1 MISKNNKGQK
11 LLKKAKKIIPGGNQ
25 LFSKRSELFLPDY
38 WPAYYSKAKGCEIW
52 DLEKN
57 KYFDFAGMG
66 VTTCILGYADK
77 DVNSAVKKAVNNANM
92 GTLNSYEE
100 VELAEELVDMHPW
113 ADQVRFA
120 RTGGEACA
128 VAIRLSRAA
137 SQKDK
142 ILFCGY
148 HGWQDWYLSA
158 NINSKSLDSQL
169 LPGLKAKGIPSGL
182 KDTTIPFEYNNLE
195 SFKQKIKKY
204 DGQIGTIIMEPVR
217 SVKPKKGFLEYI
229 QKTAKKIGAVF
240 IIDEIT
246 SGFRENLG
254 GIHLKY
260 NIKPDIAVLS
270 KAMSNGY
277 PCSAIIGKKNV
288 MEVAQETFIS
298 SCMWTERIGFAAS
311 NATIKKF
318 RKISLEKKLI
328 SHGKKIKKGWGD
340 ISKSTNID
348 INIAGIDP
356 IPQFNFKH
364 DHLEKSTFFNQ
375 EMLRRGFLTNS
386 RLGTS
391 YAYSDK
397 IISKYLDRAFD
408 VFSIISDYEKKNTKL
423 PIKGPLRHETFKR
436 LV

>member
-77 DVNSAVKKAVNNANM
+77 DVNSAVTKAVNNANM

-100 VELAEELVDMHPW
+100 VELAEELVNMHPW

-128 VAIRLSRAA
+128 VAIRLARAA

-169 LPGLKAKGIPSGL
+169 LPGLKAKGVPKGL
-182 KDTTIPFEYNNLE
+182 KDTAIPFEYNNIE
-195 SFKQKIKKY
+195 SFKKKIKKY

-229 QKTAKKIGAVF
+229 QKAAKKMGAVF

-298 SCMWTERIGFAAS
+298 SCMWTERLGFAAS
-311 NATIKKF
+311 IATIKKF

-328 SHGKKIKKGWGD
+328 SHGKKIKKGWNN
-340 ISKSTNID
+340 ISKSTNLE
-348 INIAGIDP
+348 INVAGIDP
-356 IPQFNFKH
+356 IPQFNFKY

-375 EMLRRGFLTNS
+375 EMLNRGFLTNS

-397 IISKYLDRAFD
+397 IISKYLDRVFD
-408 VFSIISDYEKKNTKL
+408 VFSIISAYEKKKAKL